1 MRYTGIPRH
10 IRKQL
15 IADKKQNEAIQVR
28 KLNKP
33 FPAMTSGD
41 EVKDFV
47 YAKTKTDVVY
57 NMPNRPIV
65 TLTESTKLPNI
76 WYHEKEDTL
85 YYLTHIGFSATNK
98 SKKAYI
104 DLNLIP

>member
-41 EVKDFV
+41 EVTDFV
-47 YAKTKTDVVY
+47 YAKEF
-57 NMPNRPIV
+57 P
-65 TLTESTKLPNI
+65 LTV
-76 WYHEKEDTL
+76 
-85 YYLTHIGFSATNK
+85 
-98 SKKAYI
+98 YI
-104 DLNLIP
+104 DNSNKATVNEMKHFISVVDKIVSKQQKND